1 MRHILFLILLVPL
14 TALAASN
21 STQDA
26 TPDTVFGQVG
36 ELLVACAKGDQVACG
51 KSDKLDR
58 QIREMK
64 YSKRCSER
72 KTTSD
77 SLICGFVDGYIAEAI

>member
-1 MRHILFLILLVPL
+1 MKHIFFVILLAPL

-21 STQDA
+21 SNQDA

-36 ELLVACAKGDQVACG
+36 ELLVACTEGDQGSCEQAY
-51 KSDKLDR
+51 KLDQ

-72 KTTSD
+72 KSTSD
-77 SLICGFVDGYIAEAI
+77 SLICGFVDGYISETI